1 MRCAWSAHDSGG
13 RLVARGMEADGMD
26 MLRQA
31 IETIRKQLGALT
43 ASQKLLMGSLAVIVV
58 MTLAFVSLYAGRA
71 SWAEPLKGYPAA
83 DQQRA
88 SIFLTSANIP
98 NTLTPDGRL
107 TVPADREAQAR
118 AMLAENGKLPSDK
131 TILFDN
137 LLEKQSWINSRQQNE
152 QIYLI
157 ALQNQLAQDISQ
169 FKGIKSATVI
179 LDIPEAQ
186 GIGRAV
192 RLPTASVTVS
202 TTGSA
207 LSQPAVDAI
216 AGYVAGSRA
225 GLEIDRVRV
234 IDATTGV
241 QRRASTETD
250 QIPSTYLE
258 HATKVERLTQEKLSS
273 LLSYIP
279 GAIVA
284 VTAQVDVTRV
294 NTQTTATLPK
304 GNGTLVE
311 PKRIT
316 EDVTSSTEG
325 VPGAEP
331 GLRSNT
337 ELDIANSQGVPGRSN
352 NTSKNETDMAILP
365 GTRTETVVDP
375 KGMTTMVAVSVNVPR
390 GYIEQLLG
398 DQAGNSGA
406 SGGGGGSSGAAP
418 DEKAIQD
425 YFIAQIK
432 PQIEST
438 IRPHVRVMTQQANRA
453 LSDADLDK
461 LLGQSVSVAMIPIG
475 VPKTLGPV
483 SAGLLGT
490 LTATG
495 GGGLGGSLIE
505 KIGLSTLAL
514 IALGMMFIMLK
525 RAGKRVEM
533 PTAEELVG
541 LPPQLDTHSD
551 LVGEAD
557 VGETPLTGIEVNETQ
572 VQVQKMLEQVGE
584 LVEENP
590 SAAAKLLNRW
600 ITVEE

>member
-1 MRCAWSAHDSGG
+1 
-13 RLVARGMEADGMD
+13 MD

-118 AMLAENGKLPSDK
+118 ALLAENGKLPSDK

-202 TTGSA
+202 TTGTA

-241 QRRASTETD
+241 QRRASTESD

-258 HATKVERLTQEKLSS
+258 HATKVERQTQEKLST

-311 PKRIT
+311 QKRVT
-316 EDVTSSTEG
+316 EDVTASTEG

-331 GLRSNT
+331 GLRSNVET
-337 ELDIANSQGVPGRSN
+337 DIANSQGVPGRSN
-352 NTSKNETDMAILP
+352 NTSKTETEMVVLP

-398 DQAGNSGA
+398 DQASSGGTGGGA
-406 SGGGGGSSGAAP
+406 SGATP

-475 VPKTLGPV
+475 IPKTLGPV

-505 KIGLSTLAL
+505 KVGLGALAL

-533 PTAEELVG
+533 PSAEELIG
-541 LPPQLDTHSD
+541 LPPQLDTQSD